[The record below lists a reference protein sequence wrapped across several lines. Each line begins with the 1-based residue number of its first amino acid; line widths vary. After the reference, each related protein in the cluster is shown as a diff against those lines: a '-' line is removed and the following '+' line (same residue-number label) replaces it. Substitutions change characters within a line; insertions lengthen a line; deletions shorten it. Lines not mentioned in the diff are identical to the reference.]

1 MTVPFKGGCAC
12 GAVRYECTSEPQLA
26 FNCHCRDCQRIS
38 GAPFITAILVPEDAL
53 TINGNTHG
61 HTQDGDSGGSLT
73 RYFCSDCGSALF
85 AKVEA
90 FPGVLGIKVMSMDDP
105 SWISPSMDF
114 YTKSAHPWVTFSDI
128 TEKFDGM
135 PS

>member
-1 MTVPFKGGCAC
+1 M
-12 GAVRYECTSEPQLA
+12 
-26 FNCHCRDCQRIS
+26 
-38 GAPFITAILVPEDAL
+38 PEEAL

-105 SWISPSMDF
+105 SWVSPSMDF
-114 YTKSAHPWVTFSDI
+114 YTNSAQPWVTFSDT
-128 TEKFDGM
+128 TEKFEGM